1 MKARWG
7 PGLALSVTLVACG
20 ERGAIDGAIDD
31 AAGDAILDAPRDATE
46 DARTLFETE
55 GDAASDA
62 GDAAVAPDAP
72 VDATPHVCPTAGA
85 PMDCSKGT
93 GTGEGDQ
100 CKDAPSCYV
109 ARVQK
114 AVNDTVAAHPTWFD
128 TSGGCPKILAVDAF
142 LDEVVARLSAEGY
155 CAIRDPNAPG
165 EEISM
170 KKDNAFTENFDIVAS
185 TGCARS
191 GTAIYTGYC
200 APAWW

>member
-1 MKARWG
+1 MSARW
-7 PGLALSVTLVACG
+7 PRGLALSVTLVACG
-20 ERGAIDGAIDD
+20 ERGAIDGTVDD
-31 AAGDAILDAPRDATE
+31 AARDAVVDAVVDAAP

-55 GDAASDA
+55 GD
-62 GDAAVAPDAP
+62 VAPDAP
-72 VDATPHVCPTAGA
+72 ADTSATADAADASPHVCPAATT

-109 ARVQK
+109 TRVQK
-114 AVNDTVAAHPTWFD
+114 AVNDTVAAHPDWFD
-128 TSGGCPKILAVDAF
+128 TSGGCPKILALDAF
-142 LDEVVARLSAEGY
+142 LDDVVARLAAQGF
-155 CAIRDPNAPG
+155 CVVRDPNAPG